1 VFYNYHISFSRV
13 NGRFE
18 AQRVILMARR
28 LILYP
33 KSITLVVGP
42 QGRADKMVEL
52 AASVAL
58 RGEVHV
64 LDAGN
69 SFSAFGAARYVRRRT
84 PRSGKVLRRIKV
96 ARAFTCYQVLSLL
109 RKTPD
114 TPDPKIVMGLLSTF
128 RDESVS
134 LEESRRLLEV
144 VVGELYRL
152 RRNAAVAV
160 SVSRPPQPERAG
172 LVDYLV
178 SAADR
183 VQHEAET
190 VEYVPARLL

>member
-1 VFYNYHISFSRV
+1 
-13 NGRFE
+13 
-18 AQRVILMARR
+18 MARR

-42 QGRADKMVEL
+42 QGRAEKMVEL

-69 SFSAFGAARYVRRRT
+69 SFRAFAAARYVRRRT
-84 PRSGKVLRRIKV
+84 PRSAEILRRIKV

-109 RKTPD
+109 RKTPE
-114 TPDPKIVMGLLSTF
+114 TADPKIVMGLLSTF
-128 RDESVS
+128 GDESVS
-134 LEESRRLLEV
+134 LEESQRLLEV
-144 VVGELYRL
+144 VVGELFRL
-152 RRNAAVAV
+152 RRNAALAV
-160 SVSRPPQPERAG
+160 SISRPPQPERAV
-172 LVDYLV
+172 LFDFLV

-183 VQHEAET
+183 VQREPET
-190 VEYVPARLL
+190 TDFTPVRLL